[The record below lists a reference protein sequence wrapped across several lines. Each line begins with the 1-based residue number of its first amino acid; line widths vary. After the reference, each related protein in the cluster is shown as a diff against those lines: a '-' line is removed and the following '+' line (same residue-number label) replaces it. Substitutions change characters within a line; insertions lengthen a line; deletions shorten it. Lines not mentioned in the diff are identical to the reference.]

1 LPPRPARRP
10 GRLALTA
17 LSLTITFL
25 LVISALYAQEVPNSE
40 PAKAGESKP
49 ASQPAAPAQPFP
61 FSHKIHARYQL
72 PCRFC
77 HPNPDPGN
85 EMTIPDL
92 AKCMSCHTEVAKDK
106 PSIMKLAQV
115 AKDRKS
121 LTWVRVYAVP
131 AFVYWSHRTHLE
143 AKVKCEMCHGIVSE
157 MEVMEKVTNVTT
169 MGGCVDCH
177 KRNEAST
184 GCVACHEGQ
193 GSQLRLGTGS
203 ETSQQDAATRMNQP
217 GKKIKRD
224 DGRE

>member
-1 LPPRPARRP
+1 M
-10 GRLALTA
+10 
-17 LSLTITFL
+17 FL
-25 LVISALYAQEVPNSE
+25 LVVSALDPQEVPKSD
-40 PAKAGESKP
+40 PAKASESKS
-49 ASQPAAPAQPFP
+49 ASSAAPAQPFP

-72 PCRFC
+72 PCQFC

-85 EMTIPDL
+85 EMTIPGL

-115 AKDRKS
+115 AKDHKS
-121 LTWVRVYAVP
+121 LTWVRVYSVP

-143 AKVKCEMCHGIVSE
+143 AKVKCETCHGAVSE
-157 MEVMEKVTNVTT
+157 MEVMGKATNVTT

-203 ETSQQDAATRMNQP
+203 ETSQQDASTRMNQL
-217 GKKIKRD
+217 GEKIKRD